1 MLFLEVVRIKELINQ
16 LKPTFSNA
24 MNSLDVPES
33 TWLPLLGKATVEDHG
48 DVALPCHSL
57 AGIMKKAPQE
67 IAKQISELVA
77 SDLKSFATVSSM
89 SGFVNITAKPEWL
102 SKRISILLGDT
113 RLGVSVDEKKTLV
126 VDYSAPNVAKEM
138 HVGHLRSTVIGDTIV
153 RMLEFKGHTVIR
165 ENHVGDWGT
174 PFGML
179 IEHLLDLGEDRAAN
193 ELGVGDLDSF
203 YKQARSKFVSDEE
216 FANRSRSRV
225 VMLQGG
231 DAETLRLWRILV
243 DESMRYFNEVYSMLG
258 VMLTDDDIR
267 GESSYQKLL
276 PEVVERLRESGDLEQ
291 SDGADV
297 VFPGGWVN
305 RDGEPLPMIIRKA
318 DGGYNYSTSDLAC
331 IIDRVER
338 LGSDGFL
345 YVVGT
350 PQKQHFE
357 MVFQVA
363 KKAGF
368 MSNNHQAVHVNF
380 GSVLDTDGKVLK
392 SREGEVIKLHDLLE
406 EAIRRAEQS
415 IDDKNPDLAGKEREE
430 VARAVGIGAVKY
442 ADLSTE
448 RTKDY
453 VFDWEKM
460 LSFEGNTAPYLQYA
474 YARIS
479 SIFRKWGGDRESLTT
494 NFESLM
500 ESEISTLRSEEIL
513 LSRRLVEFPS
523 ILDDSV
529 STFSP
534 HKLCKHLHSIA
545 SSFASFYE
553 NCGILKEDNEIISQR
568 RLALCEVTSRELKL
582 GLEMMGINVPERM

>member
-1 MLFLEVVRIKELINQ
+1 MVRIKELIDQ
-16 LKPTFSNA
+16 LKPIFSNA
-24 MNSLDVPES
+24 MNSLDIPDS

-57 AGIMKKAPQE
+57 AGILKKAPQE
-67 IAKQISELVA
+67 IAKQISELVS
-77 SDLKSFATVSSM
+77 SDLQSFAIVSSM

-102 SKRISILLGDT
+102 SKRLSILLADP
-113 RLGVSVDEKKTLV
+113 RLGVSVDEKKTFA

-179 IEHLLDLGEDRAAN
+179 IEHLLDLGEARAAN

-225 VMLQGG
+225 VLLQGG

-267 GESSYQKLL
+267 GESSYQELL
-276 PEVVERLRESGDLEQ
+276 PEVVERLRESGDLEE

-368 MSNNHQAVHVNF
+368 MSHNHQAVHVNF

-415 IDDKNPDLAGKEREE
+415 IDDKNPDLLGKEREE

-500 ESEISTLRSEEIL
+500 ESELSTLRGEEIL

-553 NCGILKEDNEIISQR
+553 NCAILKEENEIISQR
-568 RLALCEVTSRELKL
+568 RLALCEATSRELKL

>member
-1 MLFLEVVRIKELINQ
+1 MVRIKELINQ
-16 LKPTFSNA
+16 LKPIFSNA
-24 MNSLDVPES
+24 MNSLDIPDS

-57 AGIMKKAPQE
+57 AGILKKAPQE

-77 SDLKSFATVSSM
+77 SDLQSFAIVSSM

-102 SKRISILLGDT
+102 SKRLSILLADP
-113 RLGVSVDEKKTLV
+113 RLGVSVDEKKTFA

-225 VMLQGG
+225 VLLQGG

-267 GESSYQKLL
+267 GESSYQELL
-276 PEVVERLRESGDLEQ
+276 PEVVERLRESGDLEE

-338 LGSDGFL
+338 LGCDGFL

-368 MSNNHQAVHVNF
+368 MSQNHQAVHVNF

-415 IDDKNPDLAGKEREE
+415 IDDKNPDLLGKEREE

-500 ESEISTLRSEEIL
+500 ESELSTLRGEEIL

-545 SSFASFYE
+545 STFASFYE
-553 NCGILKEDNEIISQR
+553 NCAILKEDNEIISQR

-582 GLEMMGINVPERM
+582 GLEIMGIKVPERM

>member
-1 MLFLEVVRIKELINQ
+1 MIRIKELIDELN
-16 LKPTFSNA
+16 PIFSKA
-24 MNSLDVPES
+24 MNSLGLPDS
-33 TWLPLLGKATVEDHG
+33 TRLPLLGKATVEDHG

-57 AGIMKKAPQE
+57 AGILKNSPQE

-77 SDLKSFATVSSM
+77 FELQSFATVSSI

-102 SKRISILLGDT
+102 SKRISALLADP
-113 RLGVSVDEKKTLV
+113 RLGVSVDEERTFA

-216 FANRSRSRV
+216 FANRSRGRV
-225 VMLQGG
+225 VLLQGG

-267 GESSYQKLL
+267 GESSYQALL
-276 PEVVERLRESGDLEQ
+276 PEVVDRLRESGDLEE

-338 LGSDGFL
+338 LGCDGFL

-363 KKAGF
+363 KNAGF
-368 MSNNHQAVHVNF
+368 MGDNHQAVHVNF

-392 SREGEVIKLHDLLE
+392 SREGEVIKLHDLLAE
-406 EAIRRAEQS
+406 SIRRAEQS
-415 IDDKNPDLAGKEREE
+415 IDDKNPDLTGKEREA

-479 SIFRKWGGDRESLTT
+479 SIFRKWGGDRESLAT

-500 ESEISTLRSEEIL
+500 ESELGTLMSEEIL

-553 NCGILKEDNEIISQR
+553 NCGILNQDNVIISQR

-582 GLEMMGINVPERM
+582 GLEMMGIDVPERM

>member
-1 MLFLEVVRIKELINQ
+1 VITIRELIDD
-16 LKPTFSNA
+16 LKPAFSKV
-24 MNSLDVPES
+24 MNSLDIPDS
-33 TWLPLLGKATVEDHG
+33 TWLPLMGKATVEDHG
-48 DVALPCHSL
+48 DVALPCHSIARNL
-57 AGIMKKAPQE
+57 RKTPQE
-67 IAKQISELVA
+67 IANQISELVDG
-77 SDLKSFATVSSM
+77 DLQPFATVSST
-89 SGFVNITAKPEWL
+89 SGFVNISAKPGWIW
-102 SKRISILLGDT
+102 KRISELLQDS
-113 RLGVSVDEKKTLV
+113 RLGVGLDEGKTFA

-153 RMLEFKGHTVIR
+153 RMLEFKGHKVIR

-179 IEHLLDLGEDRAAN
+179 IEHLLDLGEDRAAT

-216 FANRSRSRV
+216 FANRSRRRV
-225 VMLQGG
+225 VLLQGG
-231 DAETLRLWRILV
+231 DEETLRLWRILV

-258 VMLTDDDIR
+258 VMLTDDDIM
-267 GESSYQKLL
+267 GESSYQELL
-276 PEVVERLRESGDLEQ
+276 PEVIERLRDSGILEE

-338 LGSDGFL
+338 LSCDGFL

-363 KKAGF
+363 RKASLMGD
-368 MSNNHQAVHVNF
+368 NHQAVHVNF

-392 SREGEVIKLHDLLE
+392 SREGEVIKLHDLLQ
-406 EAIRRAEQS
+406 EAIRRAEQE
-415 IDDKNPDLAGKEREE
+415 IDEKNPDLVGKERED

-453 VFDWEKM
+453 VFDWERM

-474 YARIS
+474 YARIC
-479 SIFRKWGGDRESLTT
+479 SIFRKWGGERESLRGNT
-494 NFESLM
+494 ESLP
-500 ESEISTLRSEEIL
+500 ENELSTLSKEEL
-513 LSRRLVEFPS
+513 SLSRRLVEFPS

-534 HKLCKHLHSIA
+534 HKLCKHLHSVA

-553 NCGILKEDNEIISQR
+553 NCSILGEGDEIISNR
-568 RLALCEVTSRELKL
+568 RLALCDLTARELEL
-582 GLEMMGINVPERM
+582 GLGMMGIDVPERM

>member
-1 MLFLEVVRIKELINQ
+1 MVRIKELINQ
-16 LKPTFSNA
+16 LIPIFSNA

-33 TWLPLLGKATVEDHG
+33 IWLPLLGKATVEDHG

-57 AGIMKKAPQE
+57 AGILKKAPQE

-77 SDLKSFATVSSM
+77 SDLQSFAIVSSM

-102 SKRISILLGDT
+102 SNRISILLADP
-113 RLGVSVDEKKTLV
+113 RLGVSVDQKKTFV

-179 IEHLLDLGEDRAAN
+179 IEHLLDLGEDRAAD
-193 ELGVGDLDSF
+193 ELGVGDLNSF

-225 VMLQGG
+225 VLLQGG

-267 GESSYQKLL
+267 GESSYQELL
-276 PEVVERLRESGDLEQ
+276 PEVVDRLRESGDLEE

-338 LGSDGFL
+338 LGCDGFL

-368 MSNNHQAVHVNF
+368 MSHNHQAVHVNF

-392 SREGEVIKLHDLLE
+392 SREGEVVKLHDLLE

-415 IDDKNPDLAGKEREE
+415 IDDKNPDLLGKEREE

-453 VFDWEKM
+453 IFDWEKM

-479 SIFRKWGGDRESLTT
+479 SIFRMWEGDRQSLTMS
-494 NFESLM
+494 FESLVD
-500 ESEISTLRSEEIL
+500 SEFSNLRDEEIL

-553 NCGILKEDNEIISQR
+553 NCGILKEDNEAVSQR
-568 RLALCEVTSRELKL
+568 RLALCDVTSRELKL

>member
-1 MLFLEVVRIKELINQ
+1 MI
-16 LKPTFSNA
+16 PAFSKA
-24 MNSLDVPES
+24 MNSLGVQDS
-33 TWLPLLGKATVEDHG
+33 DWQSLIGRATVVDHG

-57 AGIMKKAPQE
+57 AGRFSKSPQD
-67 IAKQISELVA
+67 IADQICTLVEA
-77 SDLKSFATVSSM
+77 DLDSIAHVSSM
-89 SGFVNITAKPEWL
+89 SGFVNVTAKPNWL
-102 SKRISILLGDT
+102 SNSLSQILSDPRVGI
-113 RLGVSVDEKKTLV
+113 GDEKPLIFA

-138 HVGHLRSTVIGDTIV
+138 HVGHLRSTVIGDSIV
-153 RMLEFKGHTVIR
+153 RMLEFKGHRVIR

-203 YKQARSKFVSDEE
+203 YKQARAKFVSEDE
-216 FANRSRSRV
+216 FAKRSRRRV
-225 VMLQGG
+225 VLLQGG
-231 DAETLRLWRILV
+231 DQETLRLWNVLV
-243 DESMRYFNEVYSMLG
+243 DESMKYFNEVYSMLG
-258 VMLTDDDIR
+258 VLLTDEDIR
-267 GESSYQKLL
+267 GESSYQDLL
-276 PEVVERLRESGDLEQ
+276 PEVVERLMKVGILEK
-291 SDGADV
+291 SEGADV

-305 RDGEPLPMIIRKA
+305 REGNPLPMIIRKA

-338 LGSDGFL
+338 LGCDGFL

-363 KKAGF
+363 AQAGF
-368 MSNNHQAVHVNF
+368 MNESHQAIHVNF

-392 SREGEVIKLHDLLE
+392 SREGDVIKLHDLLD
-406 EAIRRAEQS
+406 EAIRRAEGA
-415 IDDKNPDLAGKEREE
+415 INEKNPELVGDERDN
-430 VARAVGIGAVKY
+430 VARIVGIGAVKY

-453 VFDWEKM
+453 VFDWERM

-474 YARIS
+474 YARIC
-479 SIFRKWGGDRESLTT
+479 SIFRKWGGDRDDLS
-494 NFESLM
+494 S
-500 ESEISTLRSEEIL
+500 SEIILSHPEEL
-513 LSRRLVEFPS
+513 ALSRQLVDFPS
-523 ILDDSV
+523 VIDASI

-534 HKLCKHLHSIA
+534 HKLCTHLHSIA

-553 NCGILKEDNEIISQR
+553 NCNVLKGESEKIVRS
-568 RLALCEVTSRELKL
+568 RLAMCDLTARELKL
-582 GLEMMGINVPERM
+582 GLELLGINVPERM

>member
-1 MLFLEVVRIKELINQ
+1 MVRIEELINQ
-16 LKPTFSNA
+16 LKPIFSNA
-24 MNSLDVPES
+24 MNSLEVPES

-48 DVALPCHSL
+48 DVAFPCHSL
-57 AGIMKKAPQE
+57 AGILKKSPQE
-67 IAKQISELVA
+67 IAIQISELVA
-77 SDLKSFATVSSM
+77 SDLQSFAIVSSM

-102 SKRISILLGDT
+102 SNRISILLADP
-113 RLGVSVDEKKTLV
+113 RLGVSVDQKKTFV

-225 VMLQGG
+225 VLLQGG

-267 GESSYQKLL
+267 GESSYQELL
-276 PEVVERLRESGDLEQ
+276 PEVVYRLKESGDLEE

-338 LGSDGFL
+338 LGCDGFL

-368 MSNNHQAVHVNF
+368 MSHNHQAVHVNF

-406 EAIRRAEQS
+406 EAIRRAKQS
-415 IDDKNPDLAGKEREE
+415 IDDKNPDLLGKEREE

-494 NFESLM
+494 NLESLM
-500 ESEISTLRSEEIL
+500 ESELSNLGSEEIL

-553 NCGILKEDNEIISQR
+553 NCGILKEDDEAISRR

>member
-1 MLFLEVVRIKELINQ
+1 MVRIKELINQ
-16 LKPTFSNA
+16 LKPIFSNA
-24 MNSLDVPES
+24 MNSLDIPDS

-57 AGIMKKAPQE
+57 AGILKKAPQE

-77 SDLKSFATVSSM
+77 SDLQSFAIVSSM

-102 SKRISILLGDT
+102 SKRLSILLADP
-113 RLGVSVDEKKTLV
+113 RLGVSVDEKKTFA

-225 VMLQGG
+225 VLLQGG

-267 GESSYQKLL
+267 GESSYQELL
-276 PEVVERLRESGDLEQ
+276 PEVVERLRESGDLEE

-338 LGSDGFL
+338 LGCDGFL

-368 MSNNHQAVHVNF
+368 MSHNHQAVHVNF

-415 IDDKNPDLAGKEREE
+415 IDDKNPDLLGKEREE

-494 NFESLM
+494 NLESLM
-500 ESEISTLRSEEIL
+500 ESELSNLRSEEIL

-553 NCGILKEDNEIISQR
+553 NCAILKEDNEIISQR

>member
-1 MLFLEVVRIKELINQ
+1 MVRIEELINQ
-16 LKPTFSNA
+16 LKPIFSNA
-24 MNSLDVPES
+24 MNSLEVPES

-48 DVALPCHSL
+48 DVAFPCHSL
-57 AGIMKKAPQE
+57 AGILKKSPQE
-67 IAKQISELVA
+67 IAIQISELVA
-77 SDLKSFATVSSM
+77 SDLQSFAIVSSM

-102 SKRISILLGDT
+102 SNRISILLADP
-113 RLGVSVDEKKTLV
+113 RLGVSVDQKKTFV

-225 VMLQGG
+225 VLLQGG

-243 DESMRYFNEVYSMLG
+243 NESMRYFNEVYSMLG

-267 GESSYQKLL
+267 GESSYQELL
-276 PEVVERLRESGDLEQ
+276 PEVVYRLKESGDLEE

-338 LGSDGFL
+338 LGCDGFL

-368 MSNNHQAVHVNF
+368 MSHNHQAVHVNF

-406 EAIRRAEQS
+406 EAIRRAKQS
-415 IDDKNPDLAGKEREE
+415 IDDKNPDLLGEEREE

-494 NFESLM
+494 NLESLM
-500 ESEISTLRSEEIL
+500 ESELSNLRSEEIL

-553 NCGILKEDNEIISQR
+553 NCGILKEDDEAISRR

>member
-16 LKPTFSNA
+16 LKPSFSNA

-67 IAKQISELVA
+67 IAEQISELIA
-77 SDLKSFATVSSM
+77 SDLQSFATVSSM

-113 RLGVSVDEKKTLV
+113 RLGVSVDEKKIFV

-276 PEVVERLRESGDLEQ
+276 PEVVERLRESGDLEK

-392 SREGEVIKLHDLLE
+392 SREGEVIKLHDLLK

>member
-1 MLFLEVVRIKELINQ
+1 MITIRELIDD
-16 LKPTFSNA
+16 LKPAFSKV
-24 MNSLDVPES
+24 MNSLDIPDS
-33 TWLPLLGKATVEDHG
+33 TWLPLMGKATVEDHG
-48 DVALPCHSL
+48 DVALPCHSMARIL
-57 AGIMKKAPQE
+57 RKAPQE
-67 IAKQISELVA
+67 IANQISELVDG
-77 SDLKSFATVSSM
+77 DLQPFATVSST
-89 SGFVNITAKPEWL
+89 SGFVNIIAKPEWIW
-102 SKRISILLGDT
+102 KRISELLQDS
-113 RLGVSVDEKKTLV
+113 RLGVGLDEEKTFA

-153 RMLEFKGHTVIR
+153 RMLEFKGHKVIR

-179 IEHLLDLGEDRAAN
+179 IEHLVDLGEDRAAT

-203 YKQARSKFVSDEE
+203 YKQARSKFVSDKE
-216 FANRSRSRV
+216 FANRSRRRV
-225 VMLQGG
+225 VLLQGG
-231 DAETLRLWRILV
+231 DEETLRLWRILV

-258 VMLTDDDIR
+258 VMLTDDDIM
-267 GESSYQKLL
+267 GESSYQELL
-276 PEVVERLRESGDLEQ
+276 PEVIERLRDSGILEE

-338 LGSDGFL
+338 LSCDGFL

-363 KKAGF
+363 RKASLMGD
-368 MSNNHQAVHVNF
+368 NHQAVHVNF

-392 SREGEVIKLHDLLE
+392 SREGEVIKLHDLLQ
-406 EAIRRAEQS
+406 EAIRRAEQE
-415 IDDKNPDLAGKEREE
+415 IDEKNPDLVGKERED

-453 VFDWEKM
+453 VFDWERM

-474 YARIS
+474 YARIC
-479 SIFRKWGGDRESLTT
+479 SIFRKWGGERESLRGKTD
-494 NFESLM
+494 SLP
-500 ESEISTLRSEEIL
+500 ENELSTLSKEEL
-513 LSRRLVEFPS
+513 SLSRRLVKFPS

-534 HKLCKHLHSIA
+534 HKLCKHLHSVA

-553 NCGILKEDNEIISQR
+553 NCSILGGGDEIITNR
-568 RLALCEVTSRELKL
+568 RLALCDLTARELEL
-582 GLEMMGINVPERM
+582 GLGMMGIDVPERM

>member
-1 MLFLEVVRIKELINQ
+1 MVRIKELINQ
-16 LKPTFSNA
+16 LKPIFSNA
-24 MNSLDVPES
+24 MNSLDIPDS

-57 AGIMKKAPQE
+57 AGILKKAPQE

-77 SDLKSFATVSSM
+77 SDLQSFAIVSSM

-102 SKRISILLGDT
+102 SKRLSILLADP
-113 RLGVSVDEKKTLV
+113 RLGVSVDEKKTFA

-225 VMLQGG
+225 VLLQGG

-267 GESSYQKLL
+267 GESSYQELL
-276 PEVVERLRESGDLEQ
+276 PEVVERLRESGDLEE

-338 LGSDGFL
+338 LGCDGFL

-368 MSNNHQAVHVNF
+368 MSHNHQAVHVNF

-415 IDDKNPDLAGKEREE
+415 IDDKNPDLLGKEREE

-500 ESEISTLRSEEIL
+500 ESELSTLRGEEIL

-553 NCGILKEDNEIISQR
+553 NCGILKEDDEAISRR

>member
-1 MLFLEVVRIKELINQ
+1 MVRIKELINQ
-16 LKPTFSNA
+16 LKPIFSNA
-24 MNSLDVPES
+24 MNSLDIPDS

-57 AGIMKKAPQE
+57 AGILKKAPQE

-77 SDLKSFATVSSM
+77 SDLQSFAIVSSM

-102 SKRISILLGDT
+102 SKRLSILLADP
-113 RLGVSVDEKKTLV
+113 RLGVSVDEKKTFA

-193 ELGVGDLDSF
+193 ELGVGALDSF

-225 VMLQGG
+225 VLLQGG

-267 GESSYQKLL
+267 GESSYQELL
-276 PEVVERLRESGDLEQ
+276 PEVVERLRESGDLEE

-338 LGSDGFL
+338 LGCDGFL

-368 MSNNHQAVHVNF
+368 MSHNHQAVHVNF

-415 IDDKNPDLAGKEREE
+415 IDDKNPDLLGKEREE

-500 ESEISTLRSEEIL
+500 ERELSTLRAEEIL

-553 NCGILKEDNEIISQR
+553 NCAILKEDNEIISQR
-568 RLALCEVTSRELKL
+568 RLALCEATSRELKL

>member
-1 MLFLEVVRIKELINQ
+1 MVRIKELIDQ
-16 LKPTFSNA
+16 LKPIFSNA
-24 MNSLDVPES
+24 MNSLDIPDS

-57 AGIMKKAPQE
+57 AGILKKAPQE

-77 SDLKSFATVSSM
+77 SDLQSFAIVSSM

-102 SKRISILLGDT
+102 SKRLSILLADP
-113 RLGVSVDEKKTLV
+113 RLGVSVDEKKTFA

-225 VMLQGG
+225 VLLQGG

-267 GESSYQKLL
+267 GESSYQELL
-276 PEVVERLRESGDLEQ
+276 PEVVERLRESGDLEE

-338 LGSDGFL
+338 LGCDGFL

-368 MSNNHQAVHVNF
+368 MSHNHQAVHVNF

-415 IDDKNPDLAGKEREE
+415 IDDKNPDLLGKEREE

-500 ESEISTLRSEEIL
+500 ESELSTLRGEEIL

-553 NCGILKEDNEIISQR
+553 LSLIHI
-568 RLALCEVTSRELKL
+568 
-582 GLEMMGINVPERM
+582 

>member
-1 MLFLEVVRIKELINQ
+1 MINQ
-16 LKPTFSNA
+16 LKPIFSNA
-24 MNSLDVPES
+24 MNSLDIPDS

-57 AGIMKKAPQE
+57 AGILKKAPQE

-77 SDLKSFATVSSM
+77 SDLQSFAIVSSM

-102 SKRISILLGDT
+102 SKRLSILLADP
-113 RLGVSVDEKKTLV
+113 RLGVSVDEKKTFA

-225 VMLQGG
+225 VLLQGG

-267 GESSYQKLL
+267 GESSYQELL
-276 PEVVERLRESGDLEQ
+276 PEVVERLRESGDLEE

-338 LGSDGFL
+338 LGCDGFL

-368 MSNNHQAVHVNF
+368 MSHNHQAVHVNF

-415 IDDKNPDLAGKEREE
+415 IDDKNPDLLGKEREE

-500 ESEISTLRSEEIL
+500 ESELSTLRGEEIL

-553 NCGILKEDNEIISQR
+553 NCAILKEDNEIISQR
-568 RLALCEVTSRELKL
+568 RLALCEATSRELKL

>member
-1 MLFLEVVRIKELINQ
+1 MIRIKELINE
-16 LKPTFSNA
+16 LNPIFSKA
-24 MNSLDVPES
+24 MNSLGLPDS
-33 TWLPLLGKATVEDHG
+33 TRLPLLGKATVEDHG

-57 AGIMKKAPQE
+57 AGILKNSPQE

-77 SDLKSFATVSSM
+77 FELQSFASVSSI

-102 SKRISILLGDT
+102 SKRISALLADP
-113 RLGVSVDEKKTLV
+113 RLGVSVDEGRTFA

-203 YKQARSKFVSDEE
+203 YKQARSKFISDEE
-216 FANRSRSRV
+216 FANRSRGRV
-225 VMLQGG
+225 VLLQGG

-267 GESSYQKLL
+267 GESSYQALL
-276 PEVVERLRESGDLEQ
+276 PEVVNRLIESGDLEE

-338 LGSDGFL
+338 LGCDGFL

-368 MSNNHQAVHVNF
+368 MGDNHQAVHVNF

-392 SREGEVIKLHDLLE
+392 SREGEVIKLHDLLAE
-406 EAIRRAEQS
+406 SIRRAEQS
-415 IDDKNPDLAGKEREE
+415 IDDKNPDLRGKEREA

-479 SIFRKWGGDRESLTT
+479 SIFRKWGGDRESLAT

-500 ESEISTLRSEEIL
+500 ESEPGTLMAEEIL

-553 NCGILKEDNEIISQR
+553 NCGILNQDNVIISQR
-568 RLALCEVTSRELKL
+568 RLAPRRNYLPVLRWCWGPR
-582 GLEMMGINVPERM
+582 

>member
-1 MLFLEVVRIKELINQ
+1 MVRIKELINQ
-16 LKPTFSNA
+16 LKPIFSNA
-24 MNSLDVPES
+24 MNSLDIPDS

-57 AGIMKKAPQE
+57 AGILKKAPQE

-77 SDLKSFATVSSM
+77 SDLQSFAIVSSM

-102 SKRISILLGDT
+102 SKRLSILLADP
-113 RLGVSVDEKKTLV
+113 RLGVSVDEKKTFA

-179 IEHLLDLGEDRAAN
+179 IEHLLDLGEDRAAD

-225 VMLQGG
+225 VLLQGG

-267 GESSYQKLL
+267 GESSYQELL
-276 PEVVERLRESGDLEQ
+276 PEVVERLRESGDLEE

-338 LGSDGFL
+338 LGCDGFL

-368 MSNNHQAVHVNF
+368 MSHNHQAVHVNF

-415 IDDKNPDLAGKEREE
+415 IDDKNPDLLGKEREE

-500 ESEISTLRSEEIL
+500 ESELSTLRGEEIL

-553 NCGILKEDNEIISQR
+553 NCAILKEDNEIISQR
-568 RLALCEVTSRELKL
+568 RLALCEATSRELKL

>member
-1 MLFLEVVRIKELINQ
+1 VIRIKELINE
-16 LKPTFSNA
+16 LNPIFSKA
-24 MNSLDVPES
+24 MNSLGLPDS
-33 TWLPLLGKATVEDHG
+33 TRLPLLGKATVEDHG

-57 AGIMKKAPQE
+57 AGILKNSPQE

-77 SDLKSFATVSSM
+77 FELQSFATVSSI

-102 SKRISILLGDT
+102 SKRISALLADP
-113 RLGVSVDEKKTLV
+113 RLGVSVDEERTFA

-216 FANRSRSRV
+216 FANRSRGRV
-225 VMLQGG
+225 VLLQGG

-267 GESSYQKLL
+267 GESSYQALL
-276 PEVVERLRESGDLEQ
+276 PEVVDRLRESGDLEE

-338 LGSDGFL
+338 LGCDGFL

-363 KKAGF
+363 KNAGF
-368 MSNNHQAVHVNF
+368 MGDNHQAVHVNF

-392 SREGEVIKLHDLLE
+392 SREGEVIKLHDLLAE
-406 EAIRRAEQS
+406 SIRRAEQS
-415 IDDKNPDLAGKEREE
+415 IDDKNPDLTGKEREA

-479 SIFRKWGGDRESLTT
+479 SIFRKWGGDRESLAT

-500 ESEISTLRSEEIL
+500 ESELGTLMSEEIL

-553 NCGILKEDNEIISQR
+553 NCGILNQDNVIISQR

-582 GLEMMGINVPERM
+582 GLEMMGIDVPERM

>member
-1 MLFLEVVRIKELINQ
+1 MVRIEELINQ
-16 LKPTFSNA
+16 LKPIFSNA
-24 MNSLDVPES
+24 MNSLEVPES

-48 DVALPCHSL
+48 DVAFPCHSL
-57 AGIMKKAPQE
+57 AGILKKSPQE
-67 IAKQISELVA
+67 IAIQISELVA
-77 SDLKSFATVSSM
+77 SDLQSFAIVSSM

-102 SKRISILLGDT
+102 SNRISILLADP
-113 RLGVSVDEKKTLV
+113 RLGVSVDQKKTFV

-225 VMLQGG
+225 VLLQGG

-267 GESSYQKLL
+267 GESSYQELL
-276 PEVVERLRESGDLEQ
+276 PEVVDRLRESGDLEE

-338 LGSDGFL
+338 LGCDGFL

-368 MSNNHQAVHVNF
+368 MSHNHQAVHVNF

-406 EAIRRAEQS
+406 EAIRRAKQS
-415 IDDKNPDLAGKEREE
+415 IDDKNPDLLGKEREE

-494 NFESLM
+494 NLESLM
-500 ESEISTLRSEEIL
+500 ESELSNLRSEEIL

-553 NCGILKEDNEIISQR
+553 NCGILKEDDEAISRR

>member
-1 MLFLEVVRIKELINQ
+1 MVRIKELIDQ
-16 LKPTFSNA
+16 LKPIFSNA
-24 MNSLDVPES
+24 MNSLDIPDS

-57 AGIMKKAPQE
+57 AGILKKAPQE
-67 IAKQISELVA
+67 IAKQISELVS
-77 SDLKSFATVSSM
+77 SDLQSFAIVSSM

-102 SKRISILLGDT
+102 SKRLSILLADP
-113 RLGVSVDEKKTLV
+113 RLGVSVDEKKTFA

-225 VMLQGG
+225 VLLQGG

-258 VMLTDDDIR
+258 VMLTDVDIR
-267 GESSYQKLL
+267 GESSYQELL
-276 PEVVERLRESGDLEQ
+276 PEVVERLRESGALEE

-297 VFPGGWVN
+297 VFPGGWGN

-338 LGSDGFL
+338 LGCDGFL

-368 MSNNHQAVHVNF
+368 MSHNHQAVHVNF

-415 IDDKNPDLAGKEREE
+415 IDDKNPDLLGKEREE

-500 ESEISTLRSEEIL
+500 ERELSTLRAEEIL

-553 NCGILKEDNEIISQR
+553 NCAILKEDNEIISQR
-568 RLALCEVTSRELKL
+568 RLALCEATSRELKL

>member
-1 MLFLEVVRIKELINQ
+1 MVRIEELINQ
-16 LKPTFSNA
+16 LKPIFSNA
-24 MNSLDVPES
+24 MNSLEVPES

-48 DVALPCHSL
+48 DVAFPCHSL
-57 AGIMKKAPQE
+57 AGILKKSPQE
-67 IAKQISELVA
+67 IAIQISELVA
-77 SDLKSFATVSSM
+77 SDLQSFAIVSSM

-102 SKRISILLGDT
+102 SNRISILLADP
-113 RLGVSVDEKKTLV
+113 RLGVSVDQKKTFV

-225 VMLQGG
+225 VLLQGG

-267 GESSYQKLL
+267 GESSYQELL
-276 PEVVERLRESGDLEQ
+276 PEVVYRLKESGDLEE

-338 LGSDGFL
+338 LGCDGFL

-368 MSNNHQAVHVNF
+368 MSHNHQAVHVNF

-406 EAIRRAEQS
+406 EAIRRAKQS
-415 IDDKNPDLAGKEREE
+415 IDDKNPDLLGKEREE

-494 NFESLM
+494 NLESLM
-500 ESEISTLRSEEIL
+500 ESELSNLRSEEIL

-553 NCGILKEDNEIISQR
+553 NCGILKEDDEAISRR

>member
-1 MLFLEVVRIKELINQ
+1 MVRIKELINQ
-16 LKPTFSNA
+16 LKPIFSNA
-24 MNSLDVPES
+24 MNSLDIPDS

-57 AGIMKKAPQE
+57 AGILKKAPQE

-77 SDLKSFATVSSM
+77 SDLQSFAIVSSM

-102 SKRISILLGDT
+102 SKRLSILLADP
-113 RLGVSVDEKKTLV
+113 RLGVSVDEKKTFA

-225 VMLQGG
+225 VLLQGG

-267 GESSYQKLL
+267 GESSYQELL
-276 PEVVERLRESGDLEQ
+276 PEVVERLRESGDLEE

-338 LGSDGFL
+338 LGCDGFL

-368 MSNNHQAVHVNF
+368 MSHNHQAVHVNF

-415 IDDKNPDLAGKEREE
+415 IDDKNPDLLGKEREE

-500 ESEISTLRSEEIL
+500 ESELSTLRGEEIL

-553 NCGILKEDNEIISQR
+553 NCAILKEDNEIISQR
-568 RLALCEVTSRELKL
+568 RLALCEATSRELKL

>member
-1 MLFLEVVRIKELINQ
+1 MVRIKELINQ
-16 LKPTFSNA
+16 LKPIFSNA
-24 MNSLDVPES
+24 MNSLDIPDS

-57 AGIMKKAPQE
+57 AGILKKAPQE
-67 IAKQISELVA
+67 IAKQISELVS
-77 SDLKSFATVSSM
+77 SDLQSFAIVSSM

-102 SKRISILLGDT
+102 SKRLSILLADP
-113 RLGVSVDEKKTLV
+113 RLGVSVDEKKTFA

-225 VMLQGG
+225 VLLQGG

-267 GESSYQKLL
+267 GESSYQELL
-276 PEVVERLRESGDLEQ
+276 PEVVERLRESGDLEE

-338 LGSDGFL
+338 LGCDGFL

-368 MSNNHQAVHVNF
+368 MSHNHQAVHVNF

-415 IDDKNPDLAGKEREE
+415 IDDKNPDLLGKEREE

-500 ESEISTLRSEEIL
+500 ERELSTLRAEEIL

-553 NCGILKEDNEIISQR
+553 NCAILKEDNEIISQR
-568 RLALCEVTSRELKL
+568 RLALCEATSRELKL